1 MRIKWSQIDW
11 NTEQGHLLRSDYF
24 EVCWVPLKLTDSLN
38 QHLTQYTPRMIKKQ
52 QVSNGSLKNLHS
64 TAPID
69 LLDKMIVYAVRLI
82 KYKYQGIITASL
94 LLL

>member
-1 MRIKWSQIDW
+1 
-11 NTEQGHLLRSDYF
+11 
-24 EVCWVPLKLTDSLN
+24 
-38 QHLTQYTPRMIKKQ
+38 MIKKQ